1 MFDFHLTPVQDFG
14 LRIWLLFVGLLVAGH
29 YHCMANFSGRAPLF
43 IKYAVLPASTFAGVG
58 MAVSGAVGMFN
69 EAAYFSFAAVGL
81 MVTINLAAFASGAY
95 VSEQFERADRMK
107 RYRAHFLREAVN
119 GSEDLA
125 RLLEQDSDTAPLSA
139 ERKERHKA

>member
-1 MFDFHLTPVQDFG
+1 MIEINLAHLADVA
-14 LRIWLLFVGLLVAGH
+14 LSAWLIITGVFVAGH
-29 YHCMANFSGRAPLF
+29 YHCMANFSGRAPVF
-43 IKYAVLPASTFAGVG
+43 IKYAVLPATTFAGVG
-58 MAVSGAVGMFN
+58 MVVSGAVGMFN

-125 RLLEQDSDTAPLSA
+125 RLLEQDSDTAPLTA
-139 ERKERHKA
+139 DRKERHKA